1 MGTNYTKE
9 NIPEMN
15 INSIHS
21 DINSNMNER
30 ISVIN
35 DFIHSNSFSKNESI
49 SPLKI
54 KKSNLNKN
62 CNIENILKISEN
74 ITSNYFQKDNV
85 SSNESLY
92 LSLFLYKDLNIDNQT
107 TEKLVK
113 SRLKKMNNLLG
124 FQRTNPSTKRIKT
137 KNNEQT
143 QSVYSKNISSY
154 TGDINSDLNDTKS
167 KIFNILK
174 IPEELNSNYIKQNSI
189 IKEEREFDCFT
200 NPLTIKSK
208 KLYENNYI
216 QNKKKEFSYS
226 TQQEYSKQ
234 VRSTF
239 LNKNLNSSP
248 NTTNYIN
255 NEIINS
261 NRSTSPRL
269 KNYIKSTK
277 FGNQDNNNIL
287 NLPLGGSIINFFKE
301 NLSPNYEESKN
312 IKNIKKTNSPSVNK
326 NTLKNKLKNTNYK
339 IDIKEIISNKDK
351 TESKNK
357 IQKIKDDKISNNNIF
372 KTEINTKKNKQ
383 NKKKSKDFISKY
395 EELLGVDQSYKTKKP
410 KIYITSYDALNDKK
424 NYQFT
429 NECDYENLNNTLGNI
444 IEEDSDFN
452 NISYLDIKNTNQKKE
467 NLKREYFFNKSKR
480 KKFNYF
486 NQISD
491 SMIEPKNN
499 IANTI
504 SSYSPRGKGS
514 TTFISIEK
522 KDFKK

>member
-15 INSIHS
+15 INSNHS

-54 KKSNLNKN
+54 EKSNLNKN

-124 FQRTNPSTKRIKT
+124 FQRTNPLIKRIKT

-174 IPEELNSNYIKQNSI
+174 IPEELNSNHIKQNSI

-216 QNKKKEFSYS
+216 QNKKKEFSHS
-226 TQQEYSKQ
+226 IQQEYSKQ

-239 LNKNLNSSP
+239 LNKNLNTSP

-301 NLSPNYEESKN
+301 NLSPNY
-312 IKNIKKTNSPSVNK
+312 
-326 NTLKNKLKNTNYK
+326 
-339 IDIKEIISNKDK
+339 D
-351 TESKNK
+351 
-357 IQKIKDDKISNNNIF
+357 
-372 KTEINTKKNKQ
+372 
-383 NKKKSKDFISKY
+383 
-395 EELLGVDQSYKTKKP
+395 
-410 KIYITSYDALNDKK
+410 
-424 NYQFT
+424 
-429 NECDYENLNNTLGNI
+429 
-444 IEEDSDFN
+444 
-452 NISYLDIKNTNQKKE
+452 
-467 NLKREYFFNKSKR
+467 
-480 KKFNYF
+480 
-486 NQISD
+486 
-491 SMIEPKNN
+491 
-499 IANTI
+499 
-504 SSYSPRGKGS
+504 
-514 TTFISIEK
+514 EK
-522 KDFKK
+522 K